1 MWTVT
6 PRVEVGKLKERTRLK
21 KSDSP
26 EEKNIYLL
34 KFSFSTCFDC
44 QSPDK
49 TSLKN

>member
-26 EEKNIYLL
+26 EEKNHIFV
-34 KFSFSTCFDC
+34 KI
-44 QSPDK
+44 
-49 TSLKN
+49 